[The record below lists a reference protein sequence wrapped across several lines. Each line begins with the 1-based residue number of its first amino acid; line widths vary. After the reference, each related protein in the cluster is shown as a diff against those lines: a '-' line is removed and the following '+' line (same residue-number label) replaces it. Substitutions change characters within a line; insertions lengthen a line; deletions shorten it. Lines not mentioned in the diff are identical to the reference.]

1 MTVAECVGHLVDVLA
16 GRRLVEPPLR
26 LLVQRLVHLAPRR
39 VLLQIPFFRR
49 STFEPIFFFTNLNPL
64 NAMGCVSVPQESVEI
79 RPSQDEVDAGLVVEV
94 AEHAQDVWVPQVG
107 L

>member
-26 LLVQRLVHLAPRR
+26 LLVQRLVHLTPRR
-39 VLLQIPFFRR
+39 ILLQIPFIRR

-64 NAMGCVSVPQESVEI
+64 NAMGCLKESVEI
-79 RPSQDEVDAGLVVEV
+79 RPSQDKVHASLVVEV